1 MPLIASSTYQAPFWL
16 PGGHLQTIVPA
27 LARKA
32 PQVTCQP
39 ERLELADGDFL
50 DLEWF
55 NEGRS
60 RLAILCHGLEASA
73 AATYIQGMAEAL
85 IRRGWDVLAWNYR
98 GCSGEMNRL
107 PRFYHSG
114 ASDDLHAVVEHAL
127 ATHPATELDLIGFS
141 LGGNM
146 ILKYLG
152 ERSDHSPRLHRAVT
166 FSVPCDLACSS
177 KTLGTLFNRS
187 VYMKRFIDSLA
198 GKIRAKQPMFPD
210 LLDPAGLK
218 GVRTFKQFDD
228 RYTAPLHGF
237 RDAEDYWARS
247 SSRQFLSRIRIPT
260 LLVNAANDPFL
271 GPGCY
276 PREEAEASDF
286 LHLEIPATGG
296 HVGFFGGGPEAWVE
310 SRALEFLGSILTESC
325 QKTDLRHANNVAD
338 R

>member
-1 MPLIASSTYQAPFWL
+1 MPLVPHSTYQAPFWL
-16 PGGHLQTIVPA
+16 PGGHLQTIFPA
-27 LARKA
+27 LLRTA
-32 PQVTCQP
+32 PHLTRQP

-55 NEGRS
+55 NEGRP
-60 RLAILCHGLEASA
+60 RLAILSHGLEASA
-73 AATYIQGMAEAL
+73 SSTYIQAMAAAL
-85 IRRGWDVLAWNYR
+85 IRQGWDVLAWNYR
-98 GCSGEMNRL
+98 SCSAEMNRL

-114 ASDDLHAVVEHAL
+114 ATEDLHAVIQHAL
-127 ATHPATELDLIGFS
+127 SVHPASQLDLIGFS

-146 ILKYLG
+146 TLKLLG
-152 ERSDHSPRLHRAVT
+152 ECADERSPRLHRAVT

-177 KTLGTLFNRS
+177 KTLGSLFNRS
-187 VYMKRFIDSLA
+187 VYMKRFIASLTR
-198 GKIRAKQPMFPD
+198 KIRAKQAQFPD

-276 PREEAEASDF
+276 PRAEAAASDYF
-286 LHLEIPATGG
+286 HLEIPATGG
-296 HVGFFGGGPEAWVE
+296 HVGFSAARPESWIE
-310 SRALEFLGSILTESC
+310 SRTIGFLSQPENG
-325 QKTDLRHANNVAD
+325 KTTP
-338 R
+338 

>member
-1 MPLIASSTYQAPFWL
+1 MPLVPNPTYQAPFWL

-27 LARKA
+27 LFRKA
-32 PQVTCQP
+32 TRVTHLA

-55 NEGRS
+55 NEGRP
-60 RLAILCHGLEASA
+60 RLAILSHGLEASA
-73 AATYIQGMAEAL
+73 GASYIQAMATAL
-85 IRRGWDVLAWNYR
+85 VRHGWDVLAWNYR

-107 PRFYHSG
+107 SRFYHSG
-114 ASDDLHAVVEHAL
+114 ASEDLHAVVEHAL
-127 ATHPATELDLIGFS
+127 ATHPASAVDLIGYS

-146 ILKYLG
+146 TLKFLG
-152 ERSDHSPRLHRAVT
+152 ERSDGLSPRLHRAVT

-177 KTLGTLFNRS
+177 KTLDTPFNRS

-218 GVRTFKQFDD
+218 GVCTFRQFDD

-276 PREEAEASDF
+276 PREEAAASEF
-286 LHLEIPATGG
+286 LHLEVPAAGG
-296 HVGFFGGGPEAWVE
+296 HVGFPGGRESWPEQ
-310 SRALEFLGSILTESC
+310 RTIGFLSQT
-325 QKTDLRHANNVAD
+325 
-338 R
+338 

>member
-114 ASDDLHAVVEHAL
+114 ASDDLHVVVEHAL

>member
-1 MPLIASSTYQAPFWL
+1 MPFVPNSTYQAPLWL

-32 PQVTCQP
+32 PHVTKRK

-60 RLAILCHGLEASA
+60 RLAILSHGLESNTGAS
-73 AATYIQGMAEAL
+73 YIQAMAAAL

-114 ASDDLHAVVEHAL
+114 ASEDLHAVVQHAL
-127 ATHPATELDLIGFS
+127 AIHPATDLDLIGYS

-146 ILKYLG
+146 TLKYLG
-152 ERSDHSPRLHRAVT
+152 ERDDHSPRLHRAVT

-177 KTLGTLFNRS
+177 KTLGTPFNRS

-198 GKIRAKQPMFPD
+198 GKIRAKQPRFPD
-210 LLDPAGLK
+210 LLDPSGLK
-218 GVRTFKQFDD
+218 GVRTFRQFDD

-237 RDAEDYWARS
+237 RDAEDYWACS
-247 SSRQFLSRIRIPT
+247 SSRQFLSRIRIPA

-271 GPGCY
+271 GPGCF
-276 PREEAEASDF
+276 PREEAEASKHF
-286 LHLEIPATGG
+286 HLEIPATGG
-296 HVGFFGGGPEAWVE
+296 HVGFPGGDWMEA
-310 SRALEFLGSILTESC
+310 RAIEFLDSRLTEIF
-325 QKTDLRHANNVAD
+325 QKLDLIHANDLAH
-338 R
+338 